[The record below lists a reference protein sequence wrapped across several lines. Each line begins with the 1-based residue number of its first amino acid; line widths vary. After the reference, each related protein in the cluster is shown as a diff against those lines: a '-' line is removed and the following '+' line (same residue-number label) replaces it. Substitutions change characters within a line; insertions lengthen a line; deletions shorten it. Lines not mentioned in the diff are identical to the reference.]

1 MSTRERPLDP
11 ERDYPLAEKRPDLVR
26 TARGKPL
33 AAVTVEAVLRGE
45 IEAEELRIT
54 PEALEWQAHIAAA
67 AGRPALVENFLRAAE
82 LTRVP
87 DDRLLA
93 MYNALRPGRSTLA
106 ELEALAIELETEF
119 HAHRCAALVR
129 EAAAAYAER
138 GVLPQENH
146 R

>member
-1 MSTRERPLDP
+1 M
-11 ERDYPLAEKRPDLVR
+11 R
-26 TARGKPL
+26 TARGKL
-33 AAVTVEAVLRGE
+33 LSAVTVEAVLRGD
-45 IEAEELRIT
+45 IEADELRIT
-54 PEALEWQAHIAAA
+54 PDALAWQAQIAAA
-67 AGRPALVENFLRAAE
+67 AGRPALATNFLRAAE

-106 ELEALAIELETEF
+106 ELEALASELETEY
-119 HAHRCAALVR
+119 HAPRCAALVR

-138 GVLPQENH
+138 DLLPRENH